1 MGTTVSSMDRLELN
15 VASKKTTNVI
25 EERPHAECITHLLGW
40 ILICVIATGC
50 LISYGVL
57 RLLDLHDSAMET
69 TTGATMTFT
78 EARSYMGQLNTVL
91 QPLVTEAHQKIS
103 SSSMIISNT
112 ENTIGLIY
120 NIVKQIN
127 ATAVGAWS
135 TGITPDD
142 IKQRW
147 DSSLQVLQQLVQE
160 FDTLMHA
167 KLSLSSLQ

>member
-1 MGTTVSSMDRLELN
+1 MGTTMSSMDRVDFDAN
-15 VASKKTTNVI
+15 PKKSSSVI
-25 EERPHAECITHLLGW
+25 VERPHAECIEHLLGW
-40 ILICVIATGC
+40 ILLCVIATGC

-69 TTGATMTFT
+69 TTGATMTLT
-78 EARSYMGQLNTVL
+78 EARSYMGQLNTAL

-103 SSSMIISNT
+103 SSSMVISNA
-112 ENTIGLIY
+112 ENTIDVIY

-135 TGITPDD
+135 TGVTPDD
-142 IKQRW
+142 LKQRW
-147 DSSLQVLQQLVQE
+147 DLSLEVLQQLVKE